1 MWLVGYAAK
10 AALRQPTLWVMVAA
24 FAVLGLGVAAFL
36 GIGLVPGRI
45 VAGVLLLLRLGP
57 YPKLPE

>member
-1 MWLVGYAAK
+1 M
-10 AALRQPTLWVMVAA
+10 RQPTLWLMVAA

-45 VAGVLLLLRLGP
+45 VAGVLLLLLLRLGP

>member
-1 MWLVGYAAK
+1 
-10 AALRQPTLWVMVAA
+10 MVAA

-45 VAGVLLLLRLGP
+45 VAGVLLLLLLRLGP